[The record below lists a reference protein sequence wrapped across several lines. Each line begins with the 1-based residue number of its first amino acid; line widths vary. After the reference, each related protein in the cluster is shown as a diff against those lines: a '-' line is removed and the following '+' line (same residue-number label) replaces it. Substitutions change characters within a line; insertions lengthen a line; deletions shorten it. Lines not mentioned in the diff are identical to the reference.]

1 MITIFISAFL
11 LGLIFN
17 AAPGAVFA
25 ESLRRGLQHGY
36 YSALHVQFG
45 SLVGDAT
52 WAILGLLGAGL
63 LFQIPAVRIPLSVLG
78 ALYLIYLGLQTL
90 REVMQSHDSHV
101 QSLEVD
107 SVSEPQKGALLAGVS
122 MSLTNPANVI
132 YWGALGSVFGSFGI
146 RNPSKADYGVFF
158 AGFMS
163 SSILWCFICAGLIHM
178 MHRAMSPRIAVALN
192 TLCGVC
198 LLFLGSKSMY
208 DLIAQ

>member
-1 MITIFISAFL
+1 M
-11 LGLIFN
+11 GLIFN

-36 YSALHVQFG
+36 YSALYVQFG

-52 WAILGLLGAGL
+52 WAVLGLLGVGL
-63 LFQIPAVRIPLSVLG
+63 LFQIPVVRIPLSVLG
-78 ALYLIYLGLQTL
+78 ALYLIYLGFQTL
-90 REVMQSHDSHV
+90 REVRQSHDSHA

-107 SVSEPQKGALLAGVS
+107 SIPAPQKGALLAGVS

-146 RNPSKADYGVFF
+146 SNPSKTDYGIFF

-178 MHRAMSPRIAVALN
+178 MHRAMSPRIAIGLN
-192 TLCGVC
+192 TLCGIC
-198 LLFLGSKSMY
+198 LLFLGGKSMY
-208 DLIAQ
+208 DLFVR